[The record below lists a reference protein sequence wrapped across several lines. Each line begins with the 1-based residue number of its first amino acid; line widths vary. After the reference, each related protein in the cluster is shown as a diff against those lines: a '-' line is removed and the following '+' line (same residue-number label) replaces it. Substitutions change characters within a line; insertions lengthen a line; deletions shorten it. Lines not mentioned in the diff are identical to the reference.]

1 VKRRCYEEVL
11 GLHRFFERWFDGSS
25 QTETDLLR
33 LSGALVEGFLLRLSG
48 GGVLQRA
55 ELIQTVRARRGA
67 YERLDPPFRIEIEH
81 VCAPGYGAC
90 TPLFRV
96 RYEEW
101 QTLGEARSGRASD
114 ALFCRR
120 EGTPHGV
127 AWVRLSE
134 SAL

>member
-1 VKRRCYEEVL
+1 MKRRCYEEVL
-11 GLHRFFERWFDGSS
+11 GLHRFFERWFGTQR

-33 LSGALVEGFLLRLSG
+33 LSGVLAEGFWLRPPG
-48 GGVLQRA
+48 AAVLQRA
-55 ELIQTVRARRGA
+55 ELIQSVRAQQGA
-67 YERLDPPFRIEIEH
+67 YGRSDPPFRIEIERFH
-81 VCAPGYGAC
+81 ARGYGAE

-96 RYEEW
+96 TYEEW
-101 QTLGEARSGRASD
+101 QTLGGRRSGRASD

-127 AWVRLSE
+127 AWVCLSE